1 MYLKLK
7 NKTIVFRDASLGN
20 ETVKKSEEDD

>member
-7 NKTIVFRDASLGN
+7 NKTIVFRDVSLGN
-20 ETVKKSEEDD
+20 ETVKKSEEDG